1 MTYNIQLTREFIAAW
16 EDKNLD
22 KILAMMSENCVY
34 HNIPLPV
41 MEGHDKIREF
51 IAPVL
56 EMSQRI
62 VWDIHYIA
70 EDDANSVFTERTDKF
85 LINEKWVELPVC
97 GIMTFENNLITHWRD
112 YFDLM
117 TFEDAMKA
125 AHS

>member
-85 LINEKWVELPVC
+85 LINEKLVELPVC
-97 GIMTFENNLITHWRD
+97 GIMTFEKGLITHWRD